1 MNFAEAMENKS
12 NWKLT
17 ENGAP
22 SRSTTGDNLI
32 DLFAVIGAMRER
44 EESDIISMW
53 ENAYREDAE
62 LAVRM
67 IFYAGDIRGIGLGE
81 RRTFRILI
89 KHLANTH
96 PSIMRKNIVNIP
108 YYNRWDSLY
117 ELVATP
123 CEREMWDLVRMQWLE
138 DYGNMMHNKPISL
151 MAKWLASVNASS
163 KKTCMLGRK
172 TARELRLSE
181 SMYRRAL
188 SKLRAYLKVVE
199 KSMSAQEWANIE
211 YSTVP
216 SYAMKNYSQ
225 AFARHDKDRFSSY
238 KENLEQKIADGTIS
252 QKDIKSATLYPYDL
266 VRKYLD
272 ADISDFWS
280 RSSYRN
286 FYIRPYDTITEAQ
299 WKALPDYLDEEA
311 NVIVMADVSGS
322 MHSPNFQPISASLGL
337 ALYFA
342 ERNKGIYRNKYMTFT
357 DRPYFLTINDTT
369 SLRDQL
375 CQAWNAG
382 VGYSTNL
389 ERAFMYILDTAI
401 ENNVKPE
408 EMPKALVV
416 VSDMEIDPFF
426 RGYGLDFLEEMTRRF
441 RNAGYTMPKV
451 LFWNVE
457 GRNSTFHAKSTNPNV
472 VFASGYSASAFTSVI
487 KGITK
492 TAYEVMRDTLM
503 DAQYDRV
510 VL

>member
-22 SRSTTGDNLI
+22 ARTTTGDNLI

-44 EESDIISMW
+44 DESDIISMW
-53 ENAYREDAE
+53 ESAYRENPE

-96 PSIMRKNIVNIP
+96 PFVMRKNIVNIP

-123 CEREMWDLVRMQWLE
+123 CEPDMWTIVRMQWLE
-138 DYGNMMHNKPISL
+138 DFGNMKHNKPISL

-172 TARELRLSE
+172 TARELHLSE
-181 SMYRRAL
+181 SLYRRAL
-188 SKLRAYLKVVE
+188 SQLRAYLKVVE
-199 KSMSAQEWANIE
+199 KSMSAQEWATIE
-211 YSTVP
+211 YSAVP
-216 SYAMKNYSQ
+216 SYAMKNYSK
-225 AFARHDKDRFSSY
+225 AFARHDGDRFSNY
-238 KENLEQKIADGTIS
+238 KESLEQKIADGTIS
-252 QKDIKSATLYPYDL
+252 QKDIKSATLFPYDL
-266 VRKYLD
+266 VRKYID
-272 ADISDFWS
+272 NDSEFWF
-280 RSSYRN
+280 RGSYIGR
-286 FYIRPYDTITEAQ
+286 YDTITEAQ

-311 NVIVMADVSGS
+311 NVVVMADVSGS
-322 MHSPNFQPISASLGL
+322 MYSPNYQPISASLSL

-342 ERNKGIYRNKYMTFT
+342 SRNKGIYHNKYMTFT
-357 DRPYFLTINDTT
+357 DRPSFLTINENA
-369 SLRDQL
+369 SLHDQL
-375 CQAWNAG
+375 VQAWSAG

-389 ERAFMYILDTAI
+389 ERAFTYILDTAI

-408 EMPKALVV
+408 DMPKALVV

-426 RGYGLDFLEEMTRRF
+426 RGYQLDFLEEMTHRF
-441 RNAGYTMPKV
+441 RNARYTMPKV

-457 GRNSTFHAKSTNPNV
+457 GRNSTFHAKYTNPNA
-472 VFASGYSASAFTSVI
+472 VFASGYSASAFTSII
-487 KGITK
+487 KGINK
-492 TAYEVMRDTLM
+492 TAYEVMYDTLM

-510 VL
+510 IL

>member
-22 SRSTTGDNLI
+22 ARTTTGDNLI

-44 EESDIISMW
+44 EEADIISMW
-53 ENAYREDAE
+53 ESAYRENAE

-96 PSIMRKNIVNIP
+96 PSIMRKNIANIP

-123 CEREMWDLVRMQWLE
+123 CEHEMWDLVRIQWLE
-138 DYGNMMHNKPISL
+138 DFGNMKHNKPISL

-199 KSMSAQEWANIE
+199 KSMSAQEWATIE
-211 YSTVP
+211 YSAVP

-225 AFARHDKDRFSSY
+225 AFARHDRDRFSNY
-238 KENLEQKIADGTIS
+238 KESLEQKIADETIS
-252 QKDIKSATLYPYDL
+252 QKDIKSATLFPYDL
-266 VRKYLD
+266 VRKYIN
-272 ADISDFWS
+272 ADTYDFWS
-280 RSSYRN
+280 RRSY
-286 FYIRPYDTITEAQ
+286 IGLYDTITEAQ

-322 MHSPNFQPISASLGL
+322 MYSPNYQPISASLGL
-337 ALYFA
+337 ALYFC
-342 ERNKGIYRNKYMTFT
+342 ERNTGAYANKYMTFT
-357 DRPYFLTINDTT
+357 DKPSFLTINENA

-375 CQAWNAG
+375 VRVWDAG

-426 RGYGLDFLEEMTRRF
+426 CGKGLDFLEEMTRRF

-457 GRNSTFHAKSTNPNV
+457 GQNSTFHAKFTNPNA
-472 VFASGYSASAFTSVI
+472 VFASGYSASAFTSII
-487 KGITK
+487 KGINK
-492 TAYEVMRDTLM
+492 DAYTVMYDTLM

>member
-1 MNFAEAMENKS
+1 MNFANAMEQKANFGY
-12 NWKLT
+12 T
-17 ENGAP
+17 ENYGIK
-22 SRSTTGDNLI
+22 RTTTGDNLI

-44 EESDIISMW
+44 EEADIISMW
-53 ENAYREDAE
+53 ESAYRENAE

-96 PSIMRKNIVNIP
+96 PSIMRKNIENIP

-123 CEREMWDLVRMQWLE
+123 CEGEMWNLVRTQWLE
-138 DYGNMMHNKPISL
+138 DFGNMKHNKPISL

-172 TARELRLSE
+172 TAYKLGLTEVV
-181 SMYRRAL
+181 YRRAL
-188 SKLRAYLKVVE
+188 SQLRAYLKVVE
-199 KSMSAQEWANIE
+199 KSMSAQEWASIE
-211 YSTVP
+211 YSAVP

-225 AFARHDKDRFSSY
+225 AFARHDRDRFSSY
-238 KENLEQKIADGTIS
+238 KESLEQKIADGTIS
-252 QKDIKSATLYPYDL
+252 QKDIKSATLFPYDL
-266 VRKYLD
+266 VRKYID
-272 ADISDFWS
+272 ADTYDFWS
-280 RSSYRN
+280 RRS
-286 FYIRPYDTITEAQ
+286 YIRPYDIITEAQ

-311 NVIVMADVSGS
+311 NVVVMADVSGS
-322 MHSPNFQPISASLGL
+322 MYSPNYQPISASLGL

-342 ERNKGIYRNKYMTFT
+342 SRNKGIYRNKYMTFT
-357 DRPYFLTINDTT
+357 DKPSFLTINENA

-375 CQAWNAG
+375 AQAWNAG

-426 RGYGLDFLEEMTRRF
+426 RGYELDFLEEMTRRF
-441 RNAGYTMPKV
+441 RDAGYTMPKV

-457 GRNSTFHAKSTNPNV
+457 GRNSTFHAKFTNPNA
-472 VFASGYSASAFTSVI
+472 VFASGYSASAFTSII

-492 TAYEVMRDTLM
+492 TAYDVMYDTLM

>member
-22 SRSTTGDNLI
+22 TRTATGDNLI

-44 EESDIISMW
+44 DEADIISMW
-53 ENAYREDAE
+53 ESAYRENAE

-96 PSIMRKNIVNIP
+96 PSIMRKNIENIP

-123 CEREMWDLVRMQWLE
+123 CEGEMWNLVRTQWLE
-138 DYGNMMHNKPISL
+138 DFGNMKHNKPISL

-172 TARELRLSE
+172 TAYKLGLTEVV
-181 SMYRRAL
+181 YRRAL
-188 SKLRAYLKVVE
+188 SQLRAYLKVVE
-199 KSMSAQEWANIE
+199 KSMSAQEWASIE
-211 YSTVP
+211 YSAVP

-225 AFARHDKDRFSSY
+225 AFARHDRDRFSSY
-238 KENLEQKIADGTIS
+238 KEGLEQKIADGTIS
-252 QKDIKSATLYPYDL
+252 QKDIKSATLFPYDL
-266 VRKYLD
+266 VRKYID
-272 ADISDFWS
+272 ADTYDFWS
-280 RSSYRN
+280 RCS
-286 FYIRPYDTITEAQ
+286 YIRPYDTITEAQ
-299 WKALPDYLDEEA
+299 WKALPGYLDEEA
-311 NVIVMADVSGS
+311 NVVVMADVSGS
-322 MHSPNFQPISASLGL
+322 MYSPNYQPISASLGL

-342 ERNKGIYRNKYMTFT
+342 SRNKGIYHNKYMTFT
-357 DRPYFLTINDTT
+357 DKPSFLTINENA

-375 CQAWNAG
+375 VQAWSAG

-389 ERAFMYILDTAI
+389 ERAFMYILNTAI

-416 VSDMEIDPFF
+416 VSDMEIDPFS

-441 RNAGYTMPKV
+441 RNAGYTMPKIV
-451 LFWNVE
+451 LYNVE
-457 GRNSTFHAKSTNPNV
+457 ARANTFHAKSSNPNV
-472 VFASGYSASAFTSVI
+472 VFASGYGASTFATVI
-487 KGITK
+487 KGITMS
-492 TAYEVMRDTLM
+492 AYEMMKTTLRNEW
-503 DAQYDRV
+503 YDKV
-510 VL
+510 KI

>member
-22 SRSTTGDNLI
+22 ARTTTGDNLI

-53 ENAYREDAE
+53 ENAYRENAE

-89 KHLANTH
+89 KHLANIH

-123 CEREMWDLVRMQWLE
+123 CEGDMWNLVRTQWLE
-138 DYGNMMHNKPISL
+138 DFGNMKHNKPISL

-172 TARELRLSE
+172 TAYKLGLTEAV
-181 SMYRRAL
+181 YRRAL

-199 KSMSAQEWANIE
+199 KSMSAQEWATIE
-211 YSTVP
+211 YSAVP

-225 AFARHDKDRFSSY
+225 AFARHDRDRFSSY
-238 KENLEQKIADGTIS
+238 KESLEQKIADGTIS
-252 QKDIKSATLYPYDL
+252 QKDIKSTTLFPYDL
-266 VRKYLD
+266 VRKYIG
-272 ADISDFWS
+272 ATVFDFWS
-280 RSSYRN
+280 RRSY
-286 FYIRPYDTITEAQ
+286 IGPYDTITEAQ

-322 MHSPNFQPISASLGL
+322 MYSPNYQPISASLGL

-342 ERNKGIYRNKYMTFT
+342 ERNTGAYANKYMTFT
-357 DRPYFLTINDTT
+357 DKPSFLTINENA

-375 CQAWNAG
+375 VQAWSAG

-426 RGYGLDFLEEMTRRF
+426 RGYKLDFLEEMARRF
-441 RNAGYTMPKV
+441 RNAGYMMPKV
-451 LFWNVE
+451 LLWNVE
-457 GRNSTFHAKSTNPNV
+457 GRNSTFHAKFTNPNV
-472 VFASGYSASAFTSVI
+472 VFASGYSASAFTSII
-487 KGITK
+487 KGINK
-492 TAYEVMRDTLM
+492 DAYAVMYDTLM

>member
-22 SRSTTGDNLI
+22 ARTTTGDNLI

-44 EESDIISMW
+44 DESDIISMW
-53 ENAYREDAE
+53 ESAYRENPE

-96 PSIMRKNIVNIP
+96 PSVMRKNIVNIP

-123 CEREMWDLVRMQWLE
+123 CEPDMWTIVRMQWLE
-138 DYGNMMHNKPISL
+138 DFGNMKHNKPISL

-172 TARELRLSE
+172 TARELHLSE
-181 SMYRRAL
+181 SLYRRAL
-188 SKLRAYLKVVE
+188 SQLRAYLKVVE
-199 KSMSAQEWANIE
+199 KSMSAQEWATIE
-211 YSTVP
+211 YSAVP
-216 SYAMKNYSQ
+216 SYAMKNYSK
-225 AFARHDKDRFSSY
+225 AFARHDGDRFSNY
-238 KENLEQKIADGTIS
+238 KESLEQKIADGTIS
-252 QKDIKSATLYPYDL
+252 QKDIKSATLFPYDL
-266 VRKYLD
+266 VRKYID
-272 ADISDFWS
+272 NDSEFWF
-280 RSSYRN
+280 RGSYIGR
-286 FYIRPYDTITEAQ
+286 YDTITEAQ

-322 MHSPNFQPISASLGL
+322 MYSPNYQPISASLGL

-342 ERNKGIYRNKYMTFT
+342 ERNKGIYHNKYMTFT
-357 DRPYFLTINDTT
+357 DKPSFLTINENV

-375 CQAWNAG
+375 VQAWSAG

-426 RGYGLDFLEEMTRRF
+426 RGYKLDFLEEMARRF
-441 RNAGYTMPKV
+441 RNAGYMMPKV
-451 LFWNVE
+451 LLWNVE
-457 GRNSTFHAKSTNPNV
+457 GRNSTFHAKFTNPNV
-472 VFASGYSASAFTSVI
+472 VFASGYSVSAFTSII
-487 KGITK
+487 KGINK
-492 TAYEVMRDTLM
+492 DAYAVMYDTLM

>member
-17 ENGAP
+17 ENGA
-22 SRSTTGDNLI
+22 SARTTTGDNLV

-199 KSMSAQEWANIE
+199 KSMSAQEWATIE

-503 DAQYDRV
+503 DTQYDRV

>member
-1 MNFAEAMENKS
+1 MNFAEAMKNKS

-22 SRSTTGDNLI
+22 ARTTTGDNLI

-44 EESDIISMW
+44 EEADIISMW
-53 ENAYREDAE
+53 ESAYRENAE

-96 PSIMRKNIVNIP
+96 PSIMRKNIENIP

-123 CEREMWDLVRMQWLE
+123 CEGEMWNLVRTQWLE
-138 DYGNMMHNKPISL
+138 DFGNMKHNKPISL

-172 TARELRLSE
+172 TAYKLGLTEVV
-181 SMYRRAL
+181 YRRAL
-188 SKLRAYLKVVE
+188 SQLRAYLKVVE
-199 KSMSAQEWANIE
+199 KSMSAQEWASIE
-211 YSTVP
+211 YSAVP

-225 AFARHDKDRFSSY
+225 AFARHDRDRFSSY
-238 KENLEQKIADGTIS
+238 KESLEQKIADGTIS
-252 QKDIKSATLYPYDL
+252 QKDIKSATLFPYDL
-266 VRKYLD
+266 VRKYID
-272 ADISDFWS
+272 ADTYDFWS
-280 RSSYRN
+280 RRS
-286 FYIRPYDTITEAQ
+286 YIRPYDTITEAQ

-311 NVIVMADVSGS
+311 NVVVMADVSGS
-322 MHSPNFQPISASLGL
+322 MYSPNYQPISASLGL

-342 ERNKGIYRNKYMTFT
+342 SRNKGIYRNKYMTFT
-357 DRPYFLTINDTT
+357 DKPSFLTINENA

-375 CQAWNAG
+375 AQAWNAG

-426 RGYGLDFLEEMTRRF
+426 RGYELDFLEEMTRRF
-441 RNAGYTMPKV
+441 RDAGYTMPKV

-457 GRNSTFHAKSTNPNV
+457 GRNSTFHAKFTNPNA
-472 VFASGYSASAFTSVI
+472 VFASGYSASAFTSII

-492 TAYEVMRDTLM
+492 TAYDVMYDTLM

>member
-22 SRSTTGDNLI
+22 ARTTTGDNLI

-199 KSMSAQEWANIE
+199 KSMSAQEWATIE

-225 AFARHDKDRFSSY
+225 AFARHDRDRFSSY
-238 KENLEQKIADGTIS
+238 KESLEQKIADGTIS

-266 VRKYLD
+266 VRKYL
-272 ADISDFWS
+272 AVDISDFWS
-280 RSSYRN
+280 RSSY
-286 FYIRPYDTITEAQ
+286 IGPYNTITEAQ

-322 MHSPNFQPISASLGL
+322 MYSPNFQPISASLGL

-342 ERNKGIYRNKYMTFT
+342 ERNKGIYHNKYMTFT
-357 DRPYFLTINDTT
+357 DKPSFLTINKNA
-369 SLRDQL
+369 SLRDRL
-375 CQAWNAG
+375 VQAWSAG

-416 VSDMEIDPFF
+416 VSDMEINPFF
-426 RGYGLDFLEEMTRRF
+426 RGKGLDFLEEMTRRF
-441 RNAGYTMPKV
+441 HKAGYTMPKV

-457 GRNSTFHAKSTNPNV
+457 GRNSIFHAKFTNPNV
-472 VFASGYSASAFTSVI
+472 AFASGYSASAFTSII

-503 DAQYDRV
+503 DTQYDRV

>member
-12 NWKLT
+12 NWKVT

-22 SRSTTGDNLI
+22 ARTTTGDNLI

-138 DYGNMMHNKPISL
+138 DFGNIKHNKPISL

-172 TARELRLSE
+172 TARELGLSE
-181 SMYRRAL
+181 SVYRRTL

-238 KENLEQKIADGTIS
+238 KENLEQKIANGTIS

-266 VRKYLD
+266 VRKYTG
-272 ADISDFWS
+272 ADLSNFWS
-280 RSSYRN
+280 RRSC
-286 FYIRPYDTITEAQ
+286 IGPYDTITEAQ

-322 MHSPNFQPISASLGL
+322 MYSPNYQPISASLGL

-342 ERNKGIYRNKYMTFT
+342 ERNKGIYHNKYMTFT
-357 DRPYFLTINDTT
+357 DRPSFLTINENV
-369 SLRDQL
+369 SLHDRL
-375 CQAWNAG
+375 IQAWG
-382 VGYSTNL
+382 LGIGYSTNL

-426 RGYGLDFLEEMTRRF
+426 RGYKLDFLEEMARRF
-441 RNAGYTMPKV
+441 RNAGYSIPRI
-451 LFWNVE
+451 LLWNVSAKS
-457 GRNSTFHAKSTNPNV
+457 NTFHAKSTNPNV

>member
-12 NWKLT
+12 NWKVT

-22 SRSTTGDNLI
+22 ARTTTGYNLI

-53 ENAYREDAE
+53 ENAYHENAE

-123 CEREMWDLVRMQWLE
+123 CEREMWDLVRIQWLE

-172 TARELRLSE
+172 TARELYLSE
-181 SMYRRAL
+181 SLYRRAL

-199 KSMSAQEWANIE
+199 KSMSAQEWATIE

-225 AFARHDKDRFSSY
+225 AFARHDRDRFSDY
-238 KENLEQKIADGTIS
+238 KESLERKIADGTIS
-252 QKDIKSATLYPYDL
+252 QKDIKSATLFPYDL
-266 VRKYLD
+266 VREYTG
-272 ADISDFWS
+272 ADLSNFWS
-280 RSSYRN
+280 RRSC
-286 FYIRPYDTITEAQ
+286 IGPYDTITEAQ

-322 MHSPNFQPISASLGL
+322 MYSPNYQPISASLGL

-342 ERNKGIYRNKYMTFT
+342 ERNKGIYHNKYMTFT
-357 DRPYFLTINDTT
+357 DTQYFLTINENV
-369 SLRDQL
+369 SLHDRL
-375 CQAWNAG
+375 IQAWG
-382 VGYSTNL
+382 LGIGYSTNL

-426 RGYGLDFLEEMTRRF
+426 YGYGLDFLEEMARRF

-457 GRNSTFHAKSTNPNV
+457 ARNSTFHAKSTNPNV
-472 VFASGYSASAFTSVI
+472 VFASGYSASAFTSII
-487 KGITK
+487 KSITK

>member
-17 ENGAP
+17 ENGA
-22 SRSTTGDNLI
+22 SARTTTGDNLV

-44 EESDIISMW
+44 EESDIISVW

-225 AFARHDKDRFSSY
+225 AFARHDRDRFSSY
-238 KENLEQKIADGTIS
+238 KENLEQKIANGTIS

-441 RNAGYTMPKV
+441 RNAGYPMMKV

-457 GRNSTFHAKSTNPNV
+457 GRNSTFHAKFTNPNV
-472 VFASGYSASAFTSVI
+472 AFASGYSASAFTSVI

>member
-17 ENGAP
+17 ENDAP
-22 SRSTTGDNLI
+22 ARTTTGDNLI

-53 ENAYREDAE
+53 ENAYRENAE

-89 KHLANTH
+89 KHLANIH

-123 CEREMWDLVRMQWLE
+123 CEGDMWNLVRTQWLE
-138 DYGNMMHNKPISL
+138 DFGNMKHNKPISL

-172 TARELRLSE
+172 TAYKLGLTEAV
-181 SMYRRAL
+181 YRRAL

-199 KSMSAQEWANIE
+199 KSMSAQEWATIE
-211 YSTVP
+211 YSAVP

-225 AFARHDKDRFSSY
+225 AFARHDRDRFSSY
-238 KENLEQKIADGTIS
+238 KESLEQKIADGTIS
-252 QKDIKSATLYPYDL
+252 QKDIKSATLFPYDL
-266 VRKYLD
+266 VRKYID
-272 ADISDFWS
+272 NDFDYWS
-280 RSSYRN
+280 RRSYIGR
-286 FYIRPYDTITEAQ
+286 YDTITEAQ

-322 MHSPNFQPISASLGL
+322 MYSPNYQPISASLSL

-342 ERNKGIYRNKYMTFT
+342 ERNKGIYHNKYMTFT
-357 DRPYFLTINDTT
+357 DKPSFLTINENV

-375 CQAWNAG
+375 VQAWSAG

-426 RGYGLDFLEEMTRRF
+426 RGKGLDFLEEMTRRF
-441 RNAGYTMPKV
+441 HKAGYSIPRV
-451 LFWNVE
+451 LFWCVSARSN
-457 GRNSTFHAKSTNPNV
+457 TFHAKSTNPNV
-472 VFASGYSASAFTSVI
+472 VFASGYSASAFTSIV
-487 KGITK
+487 KGINK
-492 TAYEVMRDTLM
+492 DAYAVMYDTLM

>member
-17 ENGAP
+17 ENQALA
-22 SRSTTGDNLI
+22 RTTTGDNLI

-44 EESDIISMW
+44 KEADIISMW
-53 ENAYREDAE
+53 ESAYRENPE
-62 LAVRM
+62 LALRM

-96 PSIMRKNIVNIP
+96 PSVMRKNIVNIP

-123 CEREMWDLVRMQWLE
+123 CEPDMWTIVRMQWLE
-138 DYGNMMHNKPISL
+138 DFGNMKHNKPISL

-172 TARELRLSE
+172 TARELHLSE
-181 SMYRRAL
+181 SLYRRAL
-188 SKLRAYLKVVE
+188 SQLRAYLKVVE
-199 KSMSAQEWANIE
+199 KSMSAQEWATIE
-211 YSTVP
+211 YSAVP
-216 SYAMKNYSQ
+216 SYAMKNYSK
-225 AFARHDKDRFSSY
+225 AFARHDGDRFSNY
-238 KENLEQKIADGTIS
+238 KESLEQKIADGTIS
-252 QKDIKSATLYPYDL
+252 QKDIKSATLFPYDL
-266 VRKYLD
+266 VRKYID
-272 ADISDFWS
+272 NDSEFWF
-280 RSSYRN
+280 RGSYIGR
-286 FYIRPYDTITEAQ
+286 YDTITEAQ
-299 WKALPDYLDEEA
+299 WKALPDYLNEEA
-311 NVIVMADVSGS
+311 NVVVMADVSGS
-322 MHSPNFQPISASLGL
+322 MYSPNYQPISASLGL

-342 ERNKGIYRNKYMTFT
+342 QHNKGIYHNKYMTFT
-357 DRPYFLTINDTT
+357 DRPSFLTINENA

-375 CQAWNAG
+375 AQAWSAG

-408 EMPKALVV
+408 DMPKALVV

-426 RGYGLDFLEEMTRRF
+426 RGYQLDFLEEMTHRF
-441 RNAGYTMPKV
+441 RNAGYTMPKIV
-451 LFWNVE
+451 LYNVE
-457 GRNSTFHAKSTNPNV
+457 ARANTFHAKSSNPNV
-472 VFASGYSASAFTSVI
+472 VFASGYGASTFATVI
-487 KGITK
+487 KGITMS
-492 TAYEVMRDTLM
+492 AYEAMETTLKNEW
-503 DAQYDRV
+503 YDKV
-510 VL
+510 KI

>member
-17 ENGAP
+17 ENQALA
-22 SRSTTGDNLI
+22 RTTTGDNLI

-44 EESDIISMW
+44 DESDIISMW
-53 ENAYREDAE
+53 ESAYRENPE
-62 LAVRM
+62 LALRM

-96 PSIMRKNIVNIP
+96 PSVMRKNIVNIP

-123 CEREMWDLVRMQWLE
+123 CEPDMWTIVRMQWLE
-138 DYGNMMHNKPISL
+138 DFGNMKHNKPISL

-172 TARELRLSE
+172 TARELHLSE
-181 SMYRRAL
+181 SLYRRAL
-188 SKLRAYLKVVE
+188 SQLRAYLKVVE
-199 KSMSAQEWANIE
+199 KSMSAQEWATIE
-211 YSTVP
+211 YSAVP
-216 SYAMKNYSQ
+216 SYAMKNYSK
-225 AFARHDKDRFSSY
+225 AFARHDGDRFSNY
-238 KENLEQKIADGTIS
+238 KESLEQKIADGTIS
-252 QKDIKSATLYPYDL
+252 QKDIKSATLFPYDL
-266 VRKYLD
+266 VRKYID
-272 ADISDFWS
+272 NDSEFWF
-280 RSSYRN
+280 RGSYIGR
-286 FYIRPYDTITEAQ
+286 YDTITEAQ

-311 NVIVMADVSGS
+311 NVVVMADVSGS
-322 MHSPNFQPISASLGL
+322 MYSPNYQPISASLGL

-342 ERNKGIYRNKYMTFT
+342 QHNKGIYHNKYMTFT
-357 DRPYFLTINDTT
+357 DRPSFLTINENA

-375 CQAWNAG
+375 AQAWSAG

-408 EMPKALVV
+408 DMPKALVV

-426 RGYGLDFLEEMTRRF
+426 RGYQLDFLEEMTHRF
-441 RNAGYTMPKV
+441 RNAGYTMPKIV
-451 LFWNVE
+451 LYNVE
-457 GRNSTFHAKSTNPNV
+457 ARANTFHAKSSNPNV
-472 VFASGYSASAFTSVI
+472 VFASGYGASTFATVI
-487 KGITK
+487 KGITMS
-492 TAYEVMRDTLM
+492 AYEAMETTLKNEW
-503 DAQYDRV
+503 YDKV
-510 VL
+510 KI

>member
-17 ENGAP
+17 ENGA
-22 SRSTTGDNLI
+22 SARTTTGDNLI

-53 ENAYREDAE
+53 ESAYRENPE

-117 ELVATP
+117 ELVTTP
-123 CEREMWDLVRMQWLE
+123 CEPDVWNLVRVQWLE
-138 DYGNMMHNKPISL
+138 DFGNMKHNKPISL

-172 TARELRLSE
+172 TAHKLGLSE
-181 SMYRRAL
+181 TAYRRAL

-199 KSMSAQEWANIE
+199 KSMSAQEWATIE
-211 YSTVP
+211 YSAVP
-216 SYAMKNYSQ
+216 SYAMKNYSK
-225 AFARHDKDRFSSY
+225 AFARHDRDRFSNY
-238 KENLEQKIADGTIS
+238 KESLEQKIADGTIS
-252 QKDIKSATLYPYDL
+252 QKDIKSATLFPYDL
-266 VRKYLD
+266 VKKYIE
-272 ADISDFWS
+272 AGVGTSYYGWS
-280 RSSYRN
+280 RSSY
-286 FYIRPYDTITEAQ
+286 IGPYDTIIEAQ

-311 NVIVMADVSGS
+311 NVVVMADVSGS
-322 MHSPNFQPISASLGL
+322 MYSPNYQPISASLGL

-342 ERNKGIYRNKYMTFT
+342 SRNKGIYHNKYMTFT
-357 DRPYFLTINDTT
+357 DKPSFLTINENA

-375 CQAWNAG
+375 MQAWSAG
-382 VGYSTNL
+382 VGFSTNL

-416 VSDMEIDPFF
+416 VSDMEINPFF
-426 RGYGLDFLEEMTRRF
+426 RGQGLDFLEEMARRF
-441 RNAGYTMPKV
+441 HKAGYSIPRV
-451 LFWNVE
+451 CFWNVE
-457 GRNSTFHAKSTNPNV
+457 GRNSTFHAKSTNPNA
-472 VFASGYSASAFTSVI
+472 VFASGYSASAFTSII
-487 KGITK
+487 KGINK
-492 TAYEVMRDTLM
+492 TAYEVMYDTLM

-510 VL
+510 AL

>member
-1 MNFAEAMENKS
+1 MNFAKAMENKS

-22 SRSTTGDNLI
+22 ARTTTGNSLI
-32 DLFAVIGAMRER
+32 DLFAIIGAMRER
-44 EESDIISMW
+44 PEADIISMW
-53 ENAYREDAE
+53 ENAYRENPE

-89 KHLANTH
+89 KHLANIH
-96 PSIMRKNIVNIP
+96 PAVMRKNIENIP

-123 CEREMWDLVRMQWLE
+123 CEQDMWNLVCVQWLE
-138 DYGNMMHNKPISL
+138 DYGNMTHKKPISL

-163 KKTCMLGRK
+163 KKTCMLGHK
-172 TARELRLSE
+172 TARELGLSE
-181 SMYRRAL
+181 ITYRRAL

-199 KSMSAQEWANIE
+199 KSMSAQEWATIE
-211 YSTVP
+211 YSAVP
-216 SYAMKNYSQ
+216 SYAMKNYSK
-225 AFARHDKDRFSSY
+225 AFARHDRDRFSSY
-238 KENLEQKIADGTIS
+238 KESLEQKIADGTIS
-252 QKDIKSATLYPYDL
+252 QKDIKSATLFPYDL
-266 VRKYLD
+266 VRKYID
-272 ADISDFWS
+272 NDTSDWF
-280 RSSYRN
+280 RSN
-286 FYIRPYDTITEAQ
+286 YIGPYDTITEAQ

-311 NVIVMADVSGS
+311 NVVVMADVSGS
-322 MHSPNFQPISASLGL
+322 MYSPNYQPISASLGL

-342 ERNKGIYRNKYMTFT
+342 QHNKGIYHNKYMTFT
-357 DRPYFLTINDTT
+357 DRPSFLTINENA

-375 CQAWNAG
+375 AQVWSEG

-426 RGYGLDFLEEMTRRF
+426 RGKGLDFLEEMMRRF

-457 GRNSTFHAKSTNPNV
+457 GRNSTFHAKATNPNA
-472 VFASGYSASAFTSVI
+472 VFASGYSASAFTSIV
-487 KGITK
+487 KGINK
-492 TAYEVMRDTLM
+492 TAYEVMYDTLM

-510 VL
+510 AI

>member
-12 NWKLT
+12 NWKVT

-22 SRSTTGDNLI
+22 ARTTTGDNLV

-172 TARELRLSE
+172 TARELYLSE

-199 KSMSAQEWANIE
+199 KSMSAQEWDTIE

-225 AFARHDKDRFSSY
+225 AFARHDKDRFSDY
-238 KENLEQKIADGTIS
+238 KESLERKIADGTIS

-266 VRKYLD
+266 VRKYTG
-272 ADISDFWS
+272 ADLSNFWS
-280 RSSYRN
+280 RRSC
-286 FYIRPYDTITEAQ
+286 IGPYDTITEAQ

-322 MHSPNFQPISASLGL
+322 MYSPNYQPISASLGL

-342 ERNKGIYRNKYMTFT
+342 ERNKGIYHNKYMTFT
-357 DRPYFLTINDTT
+357 DRPSFLTINENV
-369 SLRDQL
+369 SLHDRL
-375 CQAWNAG
+375 IQAWG
-382 VGYSTNL
+382 LGIGYSTNL

-426 RGYGLDFLEEMTRRF
+426 RGYGLDFLEEMARRF
-441 RNAGYTMPKV
+441 RNAGYSIPRI
-451 LFWNVE
+451 LLWNVSAKS
-457 GRNSTFHAKSTNPNV
+457 NTFHAKSTNPNV

>member
-1 MNFAEAMENKS
+1 MSFAEAMENKS

-22 SRSTTGDNLI
+22 ARTTTGDNLI

-44 EESDIISMW
+44 DESDIISMW
-53 ENAYREDAE
+53 ESAYRENPE
-62 LAVRM
+62 LAVRI

-96 PSIMRKNIVNIP
+96 PFVMRKNIVNIP

-123 CEREMWDLVRMQWLE
+123 CEPDMWTIVRMQWLE
-138 DYGNMMHNKPISL
+138 DFGNMKHNKPISL

-172 TARELRLSE
+172 TARELHLSE
-181 SMYRRAL
+181 SLYRRAL
-188 SKLRAYLKVVE
+188 SQLRAYLKVVE
-199 KSMSAQEWANIE
+199 KSMSAQEWATIE
-211 YSTVP
+211 YSAVP
-216 SYAMKNYSQ
+216 SYAMKNYSK
-225 AFARHDKDRFSSY
+225 AFARHDGDRFSNY
-238 KENLEQKIADGTIS
+238 KESLEQKIADGTIS
-252 QKDIKSATLYPYDL
+252 QKDIKSATLFPYDL
-266 VRKYLD
+266 VRKYID
-272 ADISDFWS
+272 NDSEFWF
-280 RSSYRN
+280 RGSYIGR
-286 FYIRPYDTITEAQ
+286 YDTITEAQ

-311 NVIVMADVSGS
+311 NVVVMADVSGS
-322 MHSPNFQPISASLGL
+322 MYSPNYQPISASLGL

-342 ERNKGIYRNKYMTFT
+342 QHNKGIYHNKYMTFT
-357 DRPYFLTINDTT
+357 DRPSFLTINENA

-375 CQAWNAG
+375 AQAWSAG

-408 EMPKALVV
+408 DMPKALVV

-426 RGYGLDFLEEMTRRF
+426 RGYQLDFLEEMTHRF
-441 RNAGYTMPKV
+441 RNAGYAMPKIV
-451 LFWNVE
+451 LYNVE
-457 GRNSTFHAKSTNPNV
+457 ARANTFHAKSSNPNV
-472 VFASGYSASAFTSVI
+472 VFASGYGASTFATVI
-487 KGITK
+487 KGITMS
-492 TAYEVMRDTLM
+492 AYEAMETTLRNEW
-503 DAQYDRV
+503 YDKV
-510 VL
+510 KI

>member
-22 SRSTTGDNLI
+22 ARTTTGDNLI

-172 TARELRLSE
+172 TARELYLSE

-199 KSMSAQEWANIE
+199 KSMSAQEWATIE

-225 AFARHDKDRFSSY
+225 AFARHDRDRFSDY
-238 KENLEQKIADGTIS
+238 KESLERKIADGTIS
-252 QKDIKSATLYPYDL
+252 QKDIKSATLFPYDL
-266 VRKYLD
+266 VREYTG
-272 ADISDFWS
+272 ADLSNFWS
-280 RSSYRN
+280 RRSC
-286 FYIRPYDTITEAQ
+286 IGPYDTITEAQ
-299 WKALPDYLDEEA
+299 WKALPDYLGEEA

-322 MHSPNFQPISASLGL
+322 MYSPNYQPISASLGL

-342 ERNKGIYRNKYMTFT
+342 ERNKGIYHNKYMTFT
-357 DRPYFLTINDTT
+357 DKPYFLTINENV
-369 SLRDQL
+369 SLHDRL
-375 CQAWNAG
+375 IQAWG
-382 VGYSTNL
+382 LGIGYSTNL

-426 RGYGLDFLEEMTRRF
+426 RGYGLDFLEEMARRF
-441 RNAGYTMPKV
+441 RNAGYTIPKV

-472 VFASGYSASAFTSVI
+472 VFASGYSASAFTSII

>member
-17 ENGAP
+17 ENQAP
-22 SRSTTGDNLI
+22 ARTTTGDNLI

-53 ENAYREDAE
+53 ESAYRENPE

-123 CEREMWDLVRMQWLE
+123 CEGDMWDLVRTQWLE
-138 DYGNMMHNKPISL
+138 DFGNMKHNKPISL

-172 TARELRLSE
+172 TARELGLSQE
-181 SMYRRAL
+181 IYRRAL

-199 KSMSAQEWANIE
+199 KSMSAQEWATIE
-211 YSTVP
+211 YSAVP
-216 SYAMKNYSQ
+216 SYAMKNYSK

-238 KENLEQKIADGTIS
+238 KESLEQKIADGTIS
-252 QKDIKSATLYPYDL
+252 QKDIKSATLFPYDL
-266 VRKYLD
+266 VRKYID
-272 ADISDFWS
+272 NDSEFWF
-280 RSSYRN
+280 RGSYIGR
-286 FYIRPYDTITEAQ
+286 YDTITEAQ

-322 MHSPNFQPISASLGL
+322 MYSPNYQPISASLSL

-342 ERNKGIYRNKYMTFT
+342 ERNKGIYHNKYMTFT
-357 DRPYFLTINDTT
+357 DKPSFLTINENA

-375 CQAWNAG
+375 VQAWSAG

-389 ERAFMYILDTAI
+389 ERAFMYILNTAI
-401 ENNVKPE
+401 GNDVKPE
-408 EMPKALVV
+408 DMPKALVV

-426 RGYGLDFLEEMTRRF
+426 RGQGLDFLEEMTRRF
-441 RNAGYTMPKV
+441 RNAGYSIPRV
-451 LFWNVE
+451 CFWCVSA
-457 GRNSTFHAKSTNPNV
+457 RNNTFHAKSTNPNV
-472 VFASGYSASAFTSVI
+472 VFASGYSASAFTSIV

-492 TAYEVMRDTLM
+492 SAYEVMHDTLM
-503 DAQYDRV
+503 DSWYDRV
-510 VL
+510 GF

>member
-12 NWKLT
+12 NWKVT
-17 ENGAP
+17 ENGA
-22 SRSTTGDNLI
+22 SARTTTGDNLI

-53 ENAYREDAE
+53 ENAYRENAE

-89 KHLANTH
+89 NHLANTH

-172 TARELRLSE
+172 TARELYLSE

-199 KSMSAQEWANIE
+199 KSMSAQEWATIE

-216 SYAMKNYSQ
+216 SYAMKNYSK

>member
-17 ENGAP
+17 ENGA
-22 SRSTTGDNLI
+22 SARTTTGDNLI

-199 KSMSAQEWANIE
+199 KSMSAQEWATIE

-272 ADISDFWS
+272 VDISDFWS
-280 RSSYRN
+280 RSSY
-286 FYIRPYDTITEAQ
+286 IGPYDTITEAQ

-311 NVIVMADVSGS
+311 NVVVMADVSGS
-322 MHSPNFQPISASLGL
+322 MYSPNFRPISASLGL

-342 ERNKGIYRNKYMTFT
+342 SRNKGIYHNKYMTFT
-357 DRPYFLTINDTT
+357 DRPYFLTINENA
-369 SLRDQL
+369 SLHDQL
-375 CQAWNAG
+375 VQAWSAG

-426 RGYGLDFLEEMTRRF
+426 RGKGLDFLEEMTRRF
-441 RNAGYTMPKV
+441 RNAGYPIMPKV

-457 GRNSTFHAKSTNPNV
+457 ARNSTFHAKSTNPNV
-472 VFASGYSASAFTSVI
+472 VFASGYSASAFTSII

>member
-17 ENGAP
+17 ENQAP
-22 SRSTTGDNLI
+22 ARTTTGDNLI

-44 EESDIISMW
+44 DESDIISMW
-53 ENAYREDAE
+53 ESAYRENPE

-123 CEREMWDLVRMQWLE
+123 CEHDMWDLVRTQWLE
-138 DYGNMMHNKPISL
+138 DFGNMKHNKPISL

-172 TARELRLSE
+172 TARELGLSQE
-181 SMYRRAL
+181 IYRRAL

-199 KSMSAQEWANIE
+199 KSMSAREWATIE
-211 YSTVP
+211 YSAVP

-238 KENLEQKIADGTIS
+238 KESLEQKIADGTIS
-252 QKDIKSATLYPYDL
+252 QKDIKSATLFPYDL
-266 VRKYLD
+266 VRKYID
-272 ADISDFWS
+272 NDFDYWS
-280 RSSYRN
+280 RRSYIGR
-286 FYIRPYDTITEAQ
+286 YDTITEAQ

-322 MHSPNFQPISASLGL
+322 MYSPNYQPISASLGL

-342 ERNKGIYRNKYMTFT
+342 QHNKGIYHNKYMTFT
-357 DRPYFLTINDTT
+357 DRPSFLTINENA

-375 CQAWNAG
+375 AQAWSAG

-408 EMPKALVV
+408 DMPKALVV

-426 RGYGLDFLEEMTRRF
+426 RGYQLDFLEEMTHRF

-457 GRNSTFHAKSTNPNV
+457 GRNSTFHAKYTNPNA
-472 VFASGYSASAFTSVI
+472 VFASGYSASAFTSII
-487 KGITK
+487 KGINK
-492 TAYEVMRDTLM
+492 TAYEVMYDTLM

>member
-1 MNFAEAMENKS
+1 MNFAEAMSNKS
-12 NWKLT
+12 NWKST
-17 ENGAP
+17 ENGAAA
-22 SRSTTGDNLI
+22 RTTTGDNLI

-44 EESDIISMW
+44 PEADIISMW
-53 ENAYREDAE
+53 ESAYRENAE

-96 PSIMRKNIVNIP
+96 PSIMRKNIANIP

-123 CEREMWDLVRMQWLE
+123 CEHDMWDLVRTQWLE
-138 DYGNMMHNKPISL
+138 DFGNMKHNKPISL

-172 TARELRLSE
+172 TARELGLSQAV
-181 SMYRRAL
+181 YRRAL

-199 KSMSAQEWANIE
+199 KSMSAQEWATIE
-211 YSTVP
+211 YSAVP

-225 AFARHDKDRFSSY
+225 AFARHDRDRFSSY
-238 KENLEQKIADGTIS
+238 KESLEQKIADGTIS
-252 QKDIKSATLYPYDL
+252 QKDIKSATLFPYDL
-266 VRKYLD
+266 VRKYIGND
-272 ADISDFWS
+272 SEFWF
-280 RSSYRN
+280 RGSYIGR
-286 FYIRPYDTITEAQ
+286 YDTITEAQ

-311 NVIVMADVSGS
+311 NVVVMADVSGS
-322 MHSPNFQPISASLGL
+322 MYSPNYQPISASLGL

-342 ERNKGIYRNKYMTFT
+342 QHNKGIYHNKYMTFT
-357 DRPYFLTINDTT
+357 DRPSFLTINENA

-375 CQAWNAG
+375 AQAWSAG

-426 RGYGLDFLEEMTRRF
+426 RGYQLDFLEEMTHRF
-441 RNAGYTMPKV
+441 RNAGYTMPKIV
-451 LFWNVE
+451 LYNVE
-457 GRNSTFHAKSTNPNV
+457 ARANTFHAKSSNPNV
-472 VFASGYSASAFTSVI
+472 VFASGYGASTFATVI
-487 KGITK
+487 KGITMS
-492 TAYEVMRDTLM
+492 AYEAMETTLKNEW
-503 DAQYDRV
+503 YDKV
-510 VL
+510 KI

>member
-1 MNFAEAMENKS
+1 MNFAEAMGNKS

-22 SRSTTGDNLI
+22 ARTTTGDNLI

-44 EESDIISMW
+44 DERDIISMW
-53 ENAYREDAE
+53 ESAYRENPE

-89 KHLANTH
+89 KYLANNH
-96 PSIMRKNIVNIP
+96 PSVMRKNLLNIP
-108 YYNRWDSLY
+108 FYNRWDSLY
-117 ELVATP
+117 ELIATP
-123 CEREMWDLVRMQWLE
+123 CEHDMWNLVRVQWLE
-138 DYGNMMHNKPISL
+138 DLGNMRHGKPISL

-163 KKTCMLGRK
+163 KKTCALGHK
-172 TARELRLSE
+172 TARELGISE
-181 SMYRRAL
+181 KLYRHTL

-199 KSMSAQEWANIE
+199 KSMSAQEWATIE

-216 SYAMKNYSQ
+216 SYAMKNYSK
-225 AFARHDKDRFSSY
+225 AFARHDEDRFSSY
-238 KENLEQKIADGTIS
+238 KESLEQKIADGTIS

-266 VRKYLD
+266 VKKYVGD
-272 ADISDFWS
+272 YYSGWS
-280 RSSYRN
+280 RTSY
-286 FYIRPYDTITEAQ
+286 IGDYDTITEAQ

-311 NVIVMADVSGS
+311 NVVVMADVSGS
-322 MHSPNFQPISASLGL
+322 MYSPNYQPISASLGL

-342 ERNKGIYRNKYMTFT
+342 SRNKGIYHNKYMTFT
-357 DRPYFLTINDTT
+357 DRPSFLTINENA

-375 CQAWNAG
+375 TQAWSAG

-389 ERAFMYILDTAI
+389 ERAFMYILNTAI
-401 ENNVKPE
+401 GNDVKPE
-408 EMPKALVV
+408 DMPKALVV

-426 RGYGLDFLEEMTRRF
+426 RGQGLDFLEEMTRRF

-457 GRNSTFHAKSTNPNV
+457 GRNSTFHAKSTNPNA
-472 VFASGYSASAFTSVI
+472 VFASGYSASAFTSII

-492 TAYEVMRDTLM
+492 SAYEVMHDTLM
-503 DAQYDRV
+503 DPWYDRV
-510 VL
+510 DL

>member
-17 ENGAP
+17 ENLAP
-22 SRSTTGDNLI
+22 ARATTGNNLI

-44 EESDIISMW
+44 PEADIISMW
-53 ENAYREDAE
+53 ENAYRESPE

-96 PSIMRKNIVNIP
+96 PSVMRKNIVNIP

-117 ELVATP
+117 ELIATP
-123 CEREMWDLVRMQWLE
+123 CEPDMWTIVRMQWLE
-138 DYGNMMHNKPISL
+138 DFGNMKHNKPISL

-172 TARELRLSE
+172 TARELHLSE
-181 SMYRRAL
+181 SLYRRAL
-188 SKLRAYLKVVE
+188 SQLRAYLKVVE
-199 KSMSAQEWANIE
+199 KSMSAQEWATIE
-211 YSTVP
+211 YSAVP
-216 SYAMKNYSQ
+216 SYAMKNYSK
-225 AFARHDKDRFSSY
+225 AFARHDGDRFSNY
-238 KENLEQKIADGTIS
+238 KESLEQKIADGTIS
-252 QKDIKSATLYPYDL
+252 QKDIKSATLFPYDL
-266 VRKYLD
+266 VRKYID
-272 ADISDFWS
+272 NDSEFWF
-280 RSSYRN
+280 RGSYIGR
-286 FYIRPYDTITEAQ
+286 YDTITEAQ

-311 NVIVMADVSGS
+311 NVVVMADVSGS
-322 MHSPNFQPISASLGL
+322 MYSPNYQPISASLSL

-342 ERNKGIYRNKYMTFT
+342 SRNKGIYHNKYMTFT
-357 DRPYFLTINDTT
+357 DRPSFLTINENA
-369 SLRDQL
+369 SLHDQL
-375 CQAWNAG
+375 VQAWSAG

-389 ERAFMYILDTAI
+389 ERAFTYILDTAI
-401 ENNVKPE
+401 ENNVKSE
-408 EMPKALVV
+408 DMPKALVV

-426 RGYGLDFLEEMTRRF
+426 RGYQLDFLEEMTRRF
-441 RNAGYTMPKV
+441 RNAGYSMPKV

-457 GRNSTFHAKSTNPNV
+457 GRNSTFHAKYTNPNA
-472 VFASGYSASAFTSVI
+472 VFASGYSASAFTSII
-487 KGITK
+487 KGINK
-492 TAYEVMRDTLM
+492 TAYEVMYDTLM

-510 VL
+510 AI

>member
-1 MNFAEAMENKS
+1 MNFAEAMGNKS

-22 SRSTTGDNLI
+22 SRTATGDNLI

-44 EESDIISMW
+44 KESDIISMW
-53 ENAYREDAE
+53 ENAYRENAE

-96 PSIMRKNIVNIP
+96 PSIIRKNIVNIP

-123 CEREMWDLVRMQWLE
+123 CEREMWDLVRIQWLE

-199 KSMSAQEWANIE
+199 KSMSAQEWATIE

-238 KENLEQKIADGTIS
+238 KESLEQKIADGTIS

-272 ADISDFWS
+272 VDISELWS
-280 RSSYRN
+280 RSSFR
-286 FYIRPYDTITEAQ
+286 IILM
-299 WKALPDYLDEEA
+299 KKL
-311 NVIVMADVSGS
+311 M
-322 MHSPNFQPISASLGL
+322 
-337 ALYFA
+337 
-342 ERNKGIYRNKYMTFT
+342 
-357 DRPYFLTINDTT
+357 
-369 SLRDQL
+369 QL
-375 CQAWNAG
+375 
-382 VGYSTNL
+382 
-389 ERAFMYILDTAI
+389 
-401 ENNVKPE
+401 
-408 EMPKALVV
+408 
-416 VSDMEIDPFF
+416 
-426 RGYGLDFLEEMTRRF
+426 
-441 RNAGYTMPKV
+441 
-451 LFWNVE
+451 
-457 GRNSTFHAKSTNPNV
+457 
-472 VFASGYSASAFTSVI
+472 
-487 KGITK
+487 
-492 TAYEVMRDTLM
+492 
-503 DAQYDRV
+503 
-510 VL
+510 

>member
-1 MNFAEAMENKS
+1 MNFAEAMGNKS

-17 ENGAP
+17 ENGA
-22 SRSTTGDNLI
+22 SARTTTGDNLI

-44 EESDIISMW
+44 NESDIISMW
-53 ENAYREDAE
+53 ESAYRENPE

-96 PSIMRKNIVNIP
+96 PSVMRKNIENIP

-123 CEREMWDLVRMQWLE
+123 CESDMWNLVRVQWLI
-138 DYGNMMHNKPISL
+138 DLGNMQLGKPISL

-172 TARELRLSE
+172 TARELGITQQW
-181 SMYRRAL
+181 YRRAL

-199 KSMSAQEWANIE
+199 KSMSAQEWATIE
-211 YSTVP
+211 YSAVP

-238 KENLEQKIADGTIS
+238 KESLEQKIADGTIS
-252 QKDIKSATLYPYDL
+252 QKDIKSATLFPYDL
-266 VRKYLD
+266 VRKYID
-272 ADISDFWS
+272 NDFDYWS
-280 RSSYRN
+280 RRSYIGR
-286 FYIRPYDTITEAQ
+286 YDTITEAQ

-322 MHSPNFQPISASLGL
+322 MYSPNYQPISASLGL

-342 ERNKGIYRNKYMTFT
+342 SRNKGIYHNKYMTFT
-357 DRPYFLTINDTT
+357 DRPSFLTINEDA
-369 SLRDQL
+369 SLHDQL
-375 CQAWNAG
+375 VQAWSAG

-408 EMPKALVV
+408 DMPKALVV

-426 RGYGLDFLEEMTRRF
+426 RGYQLDFLEEMTRRF

-457 GRNSTFHAKSTNPNV
+457 GRNSTFHAKYTNPNA
-472 VFASGYSASAFTSVI
+472 VFASGYSASAFTSII
-487 KGITK
+487 KGINK
-492 TAYEVMRDTLM
+492 TAYEVMYDTLM

>member
-1 MNFAEAMENKS
+1 
-12 NWKLT
+12 
-17 ENGAP
+17 
-22 SRSTTGDNLI
+22 
-32 DLFAVIGAMRER
+32 
-44 EESDIISMW
+44 
-53 ENAYREDAE
+53 
-62 LAVRM
+62 
-67 IFYAGDIRGIGLGE
+67 
-81 RRTFRILI
+81 
-89 KHLANTH
+89 
-96 PSIMRKNIVNIP
+96 
-108 YYNRWDSLY
+108 
-117 ELVATP
+117 
-123 CEREMWDLVRMQWLE
+123 
-138 DYGNMMHNKPISL
+138 

-199 KSMSAQEWANIE
+199 KSMSAQEWATIE

-225 AFARHDKDRFSSY
+225 AFARHDRDRFSSY
-238 KENLEQKIADGTIS
+238 KDSLEQKIADGTIS

-272 ADISDFWS
+272 VDISDFWPRIS
-280 RSSYRN
+280 CM
-286 FYIRPYDTITEAQ
+286 RPYDTITEAQ

-322 MHSPNFQPISASLGL
+322 MYSPNFQPISASLGL

-342 ERNKGIYRNKYMTFT
+342 ERNKGIYHNKYMTFT
-357 DRPYFLTINDTT
+357 DRPYFLTINENA

-375 CQAWNAG
+375 VQAWSAG

-457 GRNSTFHAKSTNPNV
+457 GRNSTFHAKFNNPNV
-472 VFASGYSASAFTSVI
+472 AFASGYSASAFTSVI

>member
-22 SRSTTGDNLI
+22 ARTTTGNSLI

-44 EESDIISMW
+44 KESDIISMW
-53 ENAYREDAE
+53 ESAYHENPE

-89 KHLANTH
+89 KHLANNH
-96 PSIMRKNIVNIP
+96 PSVMRKNIENIP

-123 CEREMWDLVRMQWLE
+123 CEPDMWNLVRVQWLI
-138 DYGNMMHNKPISL
+138 DLGNMQLGKPISL

-172 TARELRLSE
+172 TARELGITQQW
-181 SMYRRAL
+181 YRRAL

-199 KSMSAQEWANIE
+199 KSMSAQEWATIE
-211 YSTVP
+211 YSAVP
-216 SYAMKNYSQ
+216 SYAMKNYSK
-225 AFARHDKDRFSSY
+225 AFARHDRDRFSNY

-252 QKDIKSATLYPYDL
+252 QKDIKSATLFPYDL
-266 VRKYLD
+266 VRKYID
-272 ADISDFWS
+272 NDSEFWF
-280 RSSYRN
+280 RGSYIGR
-286 FYIRPYDTITEAQ
+286 YDTITEAQ

-311 NVIVMADVSGS
+311 NVVVMADVSGS
-322 MHSPNFQPISASLGL
+322 MYSPNYQPISASLGL

-342 ERNKGIYRNKYMTFT
+342 ERNKGIYHNKYMTFT
-357 DRPYFLTINDTT
+357 DRPSFLTINENA

-375 CQAWNAG
+375 TQAWSAG
-382 VGYSTNL
+382 VVYSTNL
-389 ERAFMYILDTAI
+389 ERAFTYILNTAI
-401 ENNVKPE
+401 GNDVKPE

-426 RGYGLDFLEEMTRRF
+426 GGQGLDFLEKMTRRF
-441 RNAGYTMPKV
+441 RNAGYSMPKV

-457 GRNSTFHAKSTNPNV
+457 GRNSTFHAKYTNPNV
-472 VFASGYSASAFTSVI
+472 VFASGYSASAFTSIV
-487 KGITK
+487 KGINK
-492 TAYEVMRDTLM
+492 TAYEVMYDTLM

>member
-22 SRSTTGDNLI
+22 ARTTTGDNLI

-44 EESDIISMW
+44 EEADIISMW
-53 ENAYREDAE
+53 ESAYRENAE

-123 CEREMWDLVRMQWLE
+123 CEHEMWDLVRIQWLE
-138 DYGNMMHNKPISL
+138 DFGNMKHNKPISL

-172 TARELRLSE
+172 TAHELRLSE

-199 KSMSAQEWANIE
+199 KSMSAQEWATIE
-211 YSTVP
+211 YSAVP

-225 AFARHDKDRFSSY
+225 AFARHDRDRFSNY
-238 KENLEQKIADGTIS
+238 KESLEQKIADGTIS
-252 QKDIKSATLYPYDL
+252 QKDIKSATLFPYDL
-266 VRKYLD
+266 VKKYIE
-272 ADISDFWS
+272 AGVGISYDSWS
-280 RSSYRN
+280 RRSY
-286 FYIRPYDTITEAQ
+286 IGPYDTITEAQ

-311 NVIVMADVSGS
+311 NVVVMADVSGS
-322 MHSPNFQPISASLGL
+322 MYSPNYQPISASLGL

-342 ERNKGIYRNKYMTFT
+342 SRNKGIYHNKYMTFT
-357 DRPYFLTINDTT
+357 DKPSFLTINNTA
-369 SLRDQL
+369 SLHDQL
-375 CQAWNAG
+375 CQAWSAG

-426 RGYGLDFLEEMTRRF
+426 RGQGLDFLEEMTCRF
-441 RNAGYTMPKV
+441 RNAGYTMPKIV
-451 LFWNVE
+451 LYNVE
-457 GRNSTFHAKSTNPNV
+457 ARANTFHAKSSNPNV
-472 VFASGYSASAFTSVI
+472 VFASGYSASAFTSII

-492 TAYEVMRDTLM
+492 TAYDVMYDTLM

>member
-17 ENGAP
+17 KNEAP
-22 SRSTTGDNLI
+22 ARTTTGDNLI

-44 EESDIISMW
+44 KESDIISMW
-53 ENAYREDAE
+53 ESAYRENPE
-62 LAVRM
+62 LALRM

-96 PSIMRKNIVNIP
+96 PSVMRKNIENIP

-123 CEREMWDLVRMQWLE
+123 CEQDMWNLVRTQWLE
-138 DYGNMMHNKPISL
+138 DFGNMKHNKPISL

-181 SMYRRAL
+181 SMYRHAL

-199 KSMSAQEWANIE
+199 KSMSAQEWATIE

-216 SYAMKNYSQ
+216 SYAMKNYSR
-225 AFARHDKDRFSSY
+225 AFARHDRDRFSSY
-238 KENLEQKIADGTIS
+238 KEGLEQKIADGTIS
-252 QKDIKSATLYPYDL
+252 QKDIKSATLFPYDL
-266 VRKYLD
+266 VKKYIE
-272 ADISDFWS
+272 AGVGTSYYGWS
-280 RSSYRN
+280 RSSY
-286 FYIRPYDTITEAQ
+286 IGPYDTITEAQ
-299 WKALPDYLDEEA
+299 WKALPNYLDEEA
-311 NVIVMADVSGS
+311 NVVVMADVSGS
-322 MHSPNFQPISASLGL
+322 MYSPNYQPISASLGL

-342 ERNKGIYRNKYMTFT
+342 QRNKGIYHNKYMTFT
-357 DRPYFLTINDTT
+357 DRPSFLTINENA
-369 SLRDQL
+369 SLCDQL
-375 CQAWNAG
+375 TQAWNAG

-389 ERAFMYILDTAI
+389 ERAFMYILNTAI
-401 ENNVKPE
+401 GNDVKPE
-408 EMPKALVV
+408 DMPKALVV

-426 RGYGLDFLEEMTRRF
+426 RGQGLDFLEEMTRRF
-441 RNAGYTMPKV
+441 RNAGYSIPRV
-451 LFWNVE
+451 CFWCVSA
-457 GRNSTFHAKSTNPNV
+457 RNNTFHAKSTNPNV
-472 VFASGYSASAFTSVI
+472 VFASGYSASAFTSIV

-492 TAYEVMRDTLM
+492 SAYEVMHDTLM
-503 DAQYDRV
+503 DSWYDRV
-510 VL
+510 DF

>member
-12 NWKLT
+12 NWKVT
-17 ENGAP
+17 ENLAP
-22 SRSTTGDNLI
+22 ARTTTGDNLV
-32 DLFAVIGAMRER
+32 DLFAIIGAMRER
-44 EESDIISMW
+44 PEADIISMW
-53 ENAYREDAE
+53 ENAYRENPE

-96 PSIMRKNIVNIP
+96 PSIMRKNIENIP

-123 CEREMWDLVRMQWLE
+123 CEHDMWTIVRMQWLE
-138 DYGNMMHNKPISL
+138 DFGNMKHNKPISL

-172 TARELRLSE
+172 TARELHLSE
-181 SMYRRAL
+181 SLYRRAL
-188 SKLRAYLKVVE
+188 SQLRAYLKVVE
-199 KSMSAQEWANIE
+199 KSMSAQEWATIE

-225 AFARHDKDRFSSY
+225 AFARHDRDRFSSY
-238 KENLEQKIADGTIS
+238 KESLEQKIADGTIS
-252 QKDIKSATLYPYDL
+252 QKDIKSATLFPYDL
-266 VRKYLD
+266 VRKYID
-272 ADISDFWS
+272 NDSEFWF
-280 RSSYRN
+280 RGSYIGR
-286 FYIRPYDTITEAQ
+286 YDTITEAQ

-311 NVIVMADVSGS
+311 NVVVMADVSGS
-322 MHSPNFQPISASLGL
+322 MYSPNYQPISASLGL

-342 ERNKGIYRNKYMTFT
+342 QHNKGIYHNKYMTFT
-357 DRPYFLTINDTT
+357 DRPSFLTINENA

-375 CQAWNAG
+375 AQAWSAG

-389 ERAFMYILDTAI
+389 ERAFTYILDTAI

-426 RGYGLDFLEEMTRRF
+426 RGKGLDFLEEMARRF
-441 RNAGYTMPKV
+441 RNAGYSIPRI
-451 LFWNVE
+451 LLWNVSAKS
-457 GRNSTFHAKSTNPNV
+457 NTFHAKSTNPNV
-472 VFASGYSASAFTSVI
+472 VFASGYSASAFTSII
-487 KGITK
+487 KGINK
-492 TAYEVMRDTLM
+492 DAYAVMYDTLM

>member
-17 ENGAP
+17 ENLAP
-22 SRSTTGDNLI
+22 ARTTTGNSLI

-44 EESDIISMW
+44 PEADIISMW
-53 ENAYREDAE
+53 ESAYRENPE

-89 KHLANTH
+89 KHLANIH
-96 PSIMRKNIVNIP
+96 PAIMRKNIENIP

-123 CEREMWDLVRMQWLE
+123 CEHDMWNLVRTQWLE
-138 DYGNMMHNKPISL
+138 DFGNMKHNKPISL

-163 KKTCMLGRK
+163 KKTCMLGHK
-172 TARELRLSE
+172 TARELGLSE

-188 SKLRAYLKVVE
+188 SKLRAYLKIVE
-199 KSMSAQEWANIE
+199 KSMSAQEWATIE
-211 YSTVP
+211 YSAVP

-225 AFARHDKDRFSSY
+225 AFARHDRDRFSSY
-238 KENLEQKIADGTIS
+238 KESLEQKIADGTIS
-252 QKDIKSATLYPYDL
+252 QKDIKSATLFPYDL
-266 VRKYLD
+266 VRKYID
-272 ADISDFWS
+272 NDTSDWF
-280 RSSYRN
+280 RSN
-286 FYIRPYDTITEAQ
+286 YIGPYDTITEAQ

-311 NVIVMADVSGS
+311 NVVVMADVSGS
-322 MHSPNFQPISASLGL
+322 MYSPNYQPISASLGL

-342 ERNKGIYRNKYMTFT
+342 QHNKGIYHNKYMTFT
-357 DRPYFLTINDTT
+357 DHPSFLTINENA

-375 CQAWNAG
+375 AQAWSEG

-426 RGYGLDFLEEMTRRF
+426 RGYKLDFLEEMTRRF
-441 RNAGYTMPKV
+441 HKAGYSIPRI
-451 LFWNVE
+451 LLWNVSA
-457 GRNSTFHAKSTNPNV
+457 RSNTFHAKSTNPNV
-472 VFASGYSASAFTSVI
+472 VLASGYSASAFTSIV
-487 KGITK
+487 KGINK
-492 TAYEVMRDTLM
+492 DAYEVMYDTLM

>member
-17 ENGAP
+17 ENNAP
-22 SRSTTGDNLI
+22 ARTTTGDNLI

-44 EESDIISMW
+44 EESDIVSMW
-53 ENAYREDAE
+53 ENAYRENAE

-89 KHLANTH
+89 KHLANIH

-123 CEREMWDLVRMQWLE
+123 CEGDMWNLVRTQWLE
-138 DYGNMMHNKPISL
+138 DFGNMKHNKPISL

-163 KKTCMLGRK
+163 KKTCMFGRK
-172 TARELRLSE
+172 TAYKLGLTEAV
-181 SMYRRAL
+181 YRRAL

-199 KSMSAQEWANIE
+199 KSMSAQEWATIE
-211 YSTVP
+211 YSAVP

-225 AFARHDKDRFSSY
+225 AFARHDRDRFSNY
-238 KENLEQKIADGTIS
+238 KESLEQKIADGTIS
-252 QKDIKSATLYPYDL
+252 QKDIKSATLFPYDL
-266 VRKYLD
+266 VWKYID
-272 ADISDFWS
+272 NDTSDWF
-280 RSSYRN
+280 RSN
-286 FYIRPYDTITEAQ
+286 YIGLYDTIIEAQ

-322 MHSPNFQPISASLGL
+322 MYSPNYQPISASLGL
-337 ALYFA
+337 ALYFC
-342 ERNKGIYRNKYMTFT
+342 ERNTGAYANKYMTFT
-357 DRPYFLTINDTT
+357 DKPSFLTINENA

-375 CQAWNAG
+375 VQAWSAG
-382 VGYSTNL
+382 AGYSTNL

-426 RGYGLDFLEEMTRRF
+426 RGKGLDFLEEMTRRF
-441 RNAGYTMPKV
+441 HKAGYSIPRV
-451 LFWNVE
+451 LFWCVSARSN
-457 GRNSTFHAKSTNPNV
+457 TFHAKSTNPNV
-472 VFASGYSASAFTSVI
+472 VFASGYSASAFTSIV
-487 KGITK
+487 KGINK
-492 TAYEVMRDTLM
+492 TAYEVMYDTLM

-510 VL
+510 AI